1 MAGRE
6 GINRLLAAMEGE
18 PQAAEVARMSS
29 IIQRAP
35 PVQARETVEDLQ
47 VNTGVRQPRL
57 RSFWRV
63 IASKDIPVEWP
74 GTPGIA
80 NAGTGG

>member
-29 IIQRAP
+29 IIQRASLA
-35 PVQARETVEDLQ
+35 QARETVEDLQ
-47 VNTGVRQPRL
+47 EYSWL
-57 RSFWRV
+57 
-63 IASKDIPVEWP
+63 
-74 GTPGIA
+74 
-80 NAGTGG
+80 GGGHGSEISGELSRARTSQFNGRAHQA